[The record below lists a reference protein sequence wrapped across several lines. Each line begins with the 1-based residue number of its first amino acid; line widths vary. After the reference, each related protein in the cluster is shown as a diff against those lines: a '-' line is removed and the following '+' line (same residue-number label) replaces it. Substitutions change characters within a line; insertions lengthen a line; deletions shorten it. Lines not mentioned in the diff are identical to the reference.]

1 MAVVAVDER
10 GRLTIPKEL
19 AVRSTSVTLI
29 PAGPFFIVIPV
40 PNRPL
45 ESSAKWLDSK
55 RTRKSLKALAE
66 KTARQDAVKRAKR
79 RKEI

>member
-1 MAVVAVDER
+1 LAVIAVDER
-10 GRLTIPKEL
+10 GRLTIPKEM

-45 ESSAKWLDSK
+45 ESSAEWLETK

-66 KTARQDAVKRAKR
+66 KTARRDAVKRAR
-79 RKEI
+79 RRNQI